1 MDESSPEELE
11 ELRRFS
17 QRVFGSKQSG
27 DQWLDEYHCYLKNCP
42 IKIAQTK
49 EGLELINSIL
59 ASLIY
64 GGVA

>member
-1 MDESSPEELE
+1 MDESSPEQLE
-11 ELRRFS
+11 ELRQLA
-17 QRVFGSKQSG
+17 QRVFGSKRSG
-27 DQWLDEYHCYLKNCP
+27 DQWLDEYHCYLKNSP
-42 IKIAQTK
+42 INIAQTK

>member
-1 MDESSPEELE
+1 MEESSSEELE
-11 ELRRFS
+11 ELRQFA
-17 QRVFGSKQSG
+17 QRVFGSKRSA
-27 DQWLDEYHCYLKNCP
+27 DQWLDEYHCFLKKCP
-42 IKIAQTK
+42 IEIAQTK